1 MGVFITVF
9 IIIGSSTQVGPVMLN
24 TVLPAVVLT
33 LINQLTNYFHWPDMF
48 ETVVANTSSVLMT
61 LAAVFISY
69 FQSLPS
75 SPTIRWY
82 THSQPF
88 PLPLPPPVVCFC
100 ILRTMGLL

>member
-1 MGVFITVF
+1 M
-9 IIIGSSTQVGPVMLN
+9 GPVLLN

-48 ETVVANTSSVLMT
+48 EAVIGNASSVLMT

-75 SPTIRWY
+75 SAAIRY
-82 THSQPF
+82 TVYQQEGYNRESTVGRKNSQKKF
-88 PLPLPPPVVCFC
+88 IDMMDTESTVFFAQ
-100 ILRTMGLL
+100 